1 MIPYSIL
8 LVIGDVSSWRTGAIT
23 GGACCASACGRLFA
37 SVAARAGGS
46 VGGIRTDCLGRMF
59 VRSSE
64 WVVIDALEPVIP
76 MPHDLVKSKGRNLR
90 KDSGSLFTNFVNDF
104 RKDYSDSDSP

>member
-1 MIPYSIL
+1 
-8 LVIGDVSSWRTGAIT
+8 
-23 GGACCASACGRLFA
+23 
-37 SVAARAGGS
+37 
-46 VGGIRTDCLGRMF
+46 MF

-64 WVVIDALEPVIP
+64 GVVIDALEPVIP

-104 RKDYSDSDSP
+104 RKDYSGRIIRFTLTIEIQSISVPSISEHGGEKL